1 MGRMLLH
8 TLWQDLRYG
17 VRTLRR
23 NPGFAAIAVLTLG
36 LGIGANTA
44 IFSVVDAVLLRPLP
58 YAAPDRLVFVWSTWI
73 SQGGGIGGSALPDYR
88 EWRAR
93 AKSLESLGG
102 YTTSEMVLSGAELET
117 ERVPGVRITAN
128 LLGVLGITP
137 ARGRDFRGDE
147 DRWGKHHV
155 ALLSHGL
162 WQRRFGGDRQ
172 IVGRGIT
179 IGNEAFTVIGV
190 LPEGLPLLA
199 NQPTPEIW
207 VPLSYAPDDVMDSRS
222 NHFVPL
228 VGRLAPGATIEQA
241 QAEITAIAQ
250 QLETQF
256 PENKGLGGRVVAV
269 HEELTRVVR
278 PALLILVGAVGFV
291 LLIACANLANL
302 LYARAAT
309 RQRELAIRASLGAAR
324 TRLIRQL
331 VIENLPIV
339 VLGGAAALLIAW
351 WSLRGMTTL
360 LPPALPRVHAI
371 ALNARVFAFTAG
383 LSLLTALLFSI
394 LPAWQAARRS
404 VTEAL
409 NEGGRGGGE
418 GLRHARVR
426 AALIVAETA
435 FALILLAGAGLMVRT
450 FLKLRDV
457 DGGFTRE
464 HVLTMRIP
472 LPDWK
477 YPESFNPGDRALP
490 AGFAA
495 FDTIVTRVR
504 TLPGVQA
511 AGFTTRLPLG
521 YGGGWGKALSFEGEP
536 RRASMA
542 EVPSVRFGF
551 LSPGYME
558 AVGIRLRQ
566 GRFFTDRDTNTGQPV
581 ALVNETFVRRF
592 FPNQTPIG
600 RWLMTRPPEYILRPP
615 NPEDAGVHRTIV
627 GVIADVKDSD
637 FASDPRPEVY
647 APWTQTAAE
656 GWNNALFLA
665 IRTTTPPTSLIAAVR
680 DQVRQVDAEQAITQ
694 IQPLTDIVDRRMS
707 QPRFSTLLLGLFAT
721 VAVTLAA
728 VGLFGL
734 LSHLVTLRTH
744 ELGIRLALGAER
756 HDVLRMV
763 IAQGLKLAALGLAIG
778 LGGALALGPVLRT
791 QLFGIEPTDPA
802 TLGTVAGGLLLITLF
817 ACYLPARRATNVDP
831 MIALRQ
837 Q

>member
-1 MGRMLLH
+1 MLF

-23 NPGFAAIAVLTLG
+23 NPGFATIALLTLA

-58 YAAPDRLVFVWSTWI
+58 YAAPDRLVFLYSTWI
-73 SQGGGIGGSALPDYR
+73 SQGAGIGGSALPDYR
-88 EWRAR
+88 AWRDR
-93 AKSLESLGG
+93 AKSFDGLAG
-102 YTTSEMVLSGAELET
+102 YTTQELVLSGSGLDT
-117 ERVPGVRITAN
+117 ERVPGVRVTAN

-137 ARGRDFRGDE
+137 SRGRDFRADE
-147 DRWGKHHV
+147 DAWGKHHV
-155 ALLSHGL
+155 AILSYGL
-162 WQRRFGGDRQ
+162 WQRRFGGDRE

-190 LPEGLPLLA
+190 LPEGLPLFA
-199 NQPTPEIW
+199 HQPAPEVW
-207 VPLSYAPDDVMDSRS
+207 VPLSYAPGDVMDSRG

-228 VGRLAPGATIEQA
+228 VGRLAPGATIERA
-241 QAEITAIAQ
+241 QAEVTAIAQ
-250 QLETQF
+250 QLEIEF

-269 HEELTRVVR
+269 HDQLTENVR

-324 TRLIRQL
+324 LRLIRQL
-331 VIENLPIV
+331 VIENVPIA
-339 VLGGAAALLIAW
+339 LIGGIAALLIAY

-360 LPPALPRVHAI
+360 LPPSLPRIHAI
-371 ALNARVFAFTAG
+371 ALNGRVFAFTAG
-383 LSLLTALLFSI
+383 LSLLTALLFSV

-404 VTEAL
+404 VTDAL
-409 NEGGRGGGE
+409 NEGGRSGGE

-426 AALIVAETA
+426 GALIIAETA

-464 HVLTMRIP
+464 NVLTMRIP

-477 YPESFNPGDRALP
+477 YPDTFDPADRSLPAGLAVFENIATRVRALP
-490 AGFAA
+490 
-495 FDTIVTRVR
+495 
-504 TLPGVQA
+504 GVEA

-521 YGGGWGKALSFEGEP
+521 FGGGWGKSLTFEGQP
-536 RRASMA
+536 RLASMA

-551 LSPGYME
+551 ISPGYME

-566 GRFFTDRDTNTGQPV
+566 GRMFTDRDTASGQQV
-581 ALVNETFVRRF
+581 AIVNETFARRF
-592 FPNQTPIG
+592 FPNQNPIG
-600 RWLMTRPPEYILRPP
+600 RWMMTRPPEYLLRPP
-615 NPEDAGVHRTIV
+615 NPDDAGVHRTIV

-637 FASDPRPEVY
+637 FATAPRPEAY
-647 APWTQTAAE
+647 APWTQTRTE
-656 GWNNALFLA
+656 GWNNALLLA

-680 DQVRQVDAEQAITQ
+680 DQIRQVDAEQAITQ
-694 IQPLTDIVDRRMS
+694 IQPLTDIVARRLS
-707 QPRFSTLLLGLFAT
+707 QPRFSTLLLGLFAAL
-721 VAVTLAA
+721 AVMLAA

-756 HDVLRMV
+756 RDVLRMV
-763 IAQGLKLAALGLAIG
+763 ITQGLTLAMIGLAIG
-778 LGGALALGPVLRT
+778 LAGALALGPVLRA

-802 TLGTVAGGLLLITLF
+802 TLTTVAAGLQMVALI
-817 ACYLPARRATNVDP
+817 ACYVPARRATRVDP